1 MSIESENLST
11 ARKVVETYNRS
22 VRTYVEE
29 CFAEEFEWVEAPTR
43 VNPAGRAGGRKE
55 LLEAGSF
62 SEAALKDESM
72 EVLNMIAS
80 GDTVVLESI
89 WRGTLTVD
97 MKRAPAGTHVEARAA
112 QILRF
117 RDGKIISS
125 HEYPC
130 GV

>member
-11 ARKVVETYNRS
+11 AQKVVETYNRS
-22 VRTYVEE
+22 IRTYAEE

-43 VNPAGRAGGRKE
+43 AFPAGRAGGRKE
-55 LLEAGSF
+55 LLEALSF
-62 SEAALKDESM
+62 SEGTLKDESM

-80 GDTVVLESI
+80 GDTVVLEHI
-89 WRGTLTVD
+89 WRATLTVD
-97 MKRAPAGTHVEARAA
+97 MKRAPAGTHVEARVA

-125 HEYPC
+125 HEYVC